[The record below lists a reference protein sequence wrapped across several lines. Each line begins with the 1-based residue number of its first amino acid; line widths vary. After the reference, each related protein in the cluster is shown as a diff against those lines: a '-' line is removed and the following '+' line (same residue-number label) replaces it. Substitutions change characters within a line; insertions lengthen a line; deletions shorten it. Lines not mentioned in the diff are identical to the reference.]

1 MPVPQ
6 TILTRKTKAA
16 VFLVLTIDDGGEGAV
31 RDLLAD
37 LPTLAR
43 AVSSRA
49 PEAALSAIASV
60 GSQAWDRLFEG
71 PRPGSLRPFV
81 TYEGAV
87 HTAPA
92 TPGDIL
98 LHIKA
103 DQLDLCFEVGRLAM
117 DALGDAVTVVDEV
130 HGFRYFDLRD
140 LIGFVDGTEN
150 PVGQAAIDAIT
161 VGDEDPDFAGGS
173 YVAIQRYVTDLE
185 AWNGLSVEEQEAAIG
200 RTKTDNVEMSDDVK
214 PTNSHIALNVVEDDD
229 GEEIDVVRD
238 NMPYGDVSA
247 DGERGTFYIAYSAGP
262 DVTEEMLRKM
272 FIGDPPGN
280 HDRLLDFT
288 TAVTGVQFFTP
299 TIDFLEDLPDQ
310 PSAPSAGREATPP
323 ADREATPPADREA
336 TPPAGRVATSE
347 RSEPDAYRD
356 PPADGSLGI
365 GSLASAPLPPD
376 QTHT

>member
-1 MPVPQ
+1 MNAVPVPQ
-6 TILTRKTKAA
+6 TILTRKTKQAL
-16 VFLVLTIDDGGEGAV
+16 FLVLTIDDGGESAV
-31 RDLLAD
+31 RDLLSD
-37 LPTLAR
+37 LPSLAR

-49 PEAALSAIASV
+49 PEAALAAIVSI
-60 GSQAWDRLFEG
+60 GSDAWDRLFTG
-71 PRPGSLRPFV
+71 ARPRGLRPFV
-81 TYEGAV
+81 PYEGEV

-92 TPGDIL
+92 TPGDLL

-103 DQLDLCFEVGRLAM
+103 DQMDLCFEVGRLAM

-161 VGDEDPDFAGGS
+161 VGDDDPAFAGGS
-173 YVAIQRYVTDLE
+173 YVAIQRYITDLG
-185 AWNGLSVEEQEAAIG
+185 AWGSLTVEEQEAAIG

-214 PTNSHIALNVVEDDD
+214 PSNSHIALNVVEGAD

-238 NMPYGDVSA
+238 NMPYGDVSGT
-247 DGERGTFYIAYSAGP
+247 GERGTFYIAYSAGP

-280 HDRLLDFT
+280 YDRLLDFT
-288 TAVTGVQFFTP
+288 TAVTGSQFFTP
-299 TIDFLEDLPDQ
+299 TLDFLEDLPD
-310 PSAPSAGREATPP
+310 PPP
-323 ADREATPPADREA
+323 AD
-336 TPPAGRVATSE
+336 RVATSE

-356 PPADGSLGI
+356 HAADRDPATPPDRPTDGSLGI
-365 GSLASAPLPPD
+365 GSL
-376 QTHT
+376 H

>member
-1 MPVPQ
+1 M
-6 TILTRKTKAA
+6 TRKTKAA
-16 VFLVLTIDDGGEGAV
+16 LFLVLTVDDGGEDTV
-31 RDLLAD
+31 RDVLSD

-49 PEAALSAIASV
+49 PEAALSAIASI
-60 GSQAWDRLFEG
+60 GSQAWDRLFDG
-71 PRPGSLRPFV
+71 PRPRSLRPFV
-81 TYEGAV
+81 AYQGEV

-92 TPGDIL
+92 TPADLL

-117 DALGDAVTVVDEV
+117 NALGGAVTVVDEV

-161 VGDEDPDFAGGS
+161 VGDEDPEFAGGS

-185 AWNGLSVEEQEAAIG
+185 AWNALTVEEQEAAIG

-214 PTNSHIALNVVEDDD
+214 PSNSHVALNVVENDD

-247 DGERGTFYIAYSAGP
+247 DGELGTFYIAYSAGP

-280 HDRLLDFT
+280 YDRLLDFT
-288 TAVTGVQFFTP
+288 TAVTGAQFFTP
-299 TIDFLEDLPDQ
+299 TIDFLEDP
-310 PSAPSAGREATPP
+310 PP
-323 ADREATPPADREA
+323 APTESSSSEEPGSSDEEPTEPADTR
-336 TPPAGRVATSE
+336 
-347 RSEPDAYRD
+347 
-356 PPADGSLGI
+356 PADHSLGI
-365 GSLASAPLPPD
+365 GSLR
-376 QTHT
+376 